1 MAFVKGPNGQVIDV
15 LGAVASGLVGGGH
28 AVYVDA
34 SGEPSDGPVEADDEV
49 ADAADDAKDAKAV
62 KG

>member
-1 MAFVKGPNGQVIDV
+1 MALVKGPNGQVIDV

-28 AVYVDA
+28 AIYVNEAGGPSDVPVEPA
-34 SGEPSDGPVEADDEV
+34 NEAGEPS
-49 ADAADDAKDAKAV
+49 KDAKAA

>member
-1 MAFVKGPNGQVIDV
+1 MALVKGPNGQVIDV
-15 LGAVASGLVGGGH
+15 LGTVASGLVGGGH

-34 SGEPSDGPVEADDEV
+34 SGEPTDTPTDGASDEAKG
-49 ADAADDAKDAKAV
+49 AKGS

>member
-1 MAFVKGPNGQVIDV
+1 MALIKGPNGQVIDV

-28 AVYVDA
+28 AAYVDE
-34 SGEPSDGPVEADDEV
+34 SGEPSDGPVEASEESV
-49 ADAADDAKDAKAV
+49 TAGNTKAA